1 MWFPFSFQNDF
12 RVSRTL
18 IRIPSADSH
27 GLRHRPHRHPPSFPR
42 ILSLLRPALPV
53 PPCPSS
59 SSSLFF
65 TILGLSMAIDGI
77 SARTGQRVRA
87 SLPHFSF
94 RSLVSCRL
102 PMALFPRRSWSMG
115 SAQAFGGIDQLV
127 SLLDISRLSRFMVIF
142 RPFPH
147 ACTLKPLSRLE
158 CRAQSPIYSCICF
171 LSIIVLVVPS
181 QCRSFVVWRPVVV
194 EKIFRQLPCFRSHVP
209 RTRHTSPWPRTR
221 GSSTSATSPSMNC
234 ASPHHFLSL
243 RVLHTLGRLRYTRH
257 CIYARHLH
265 SSDSLSPSSLGT

>member
-1 MWFPFSFQNDF
+1 
-12 RVSRTL
+12 
-18 IRIPSADSH
+18 
-27 GLRHRPHRHPPSFPR
+27 
-42 ILSLLRPALPV
+42 
-53 PPCPSS
+53 
-59 SSSLFF
+59 
-65 TILGLSMAIDGI
+65 MAIDGI
-77 SARTGQRVRA
+77 SARTGLRVRA
-87 SLPHFSF
+87 SLLHFSF

-102 PMALFPRRSWSMG
+102 PMALFRRRSWSMG

-181 QCRSFVVWRPVVV
+181 QCRSFVVRRCVVV
-194 EKIFRQLPCFRSHVP
+194 EKNFRQMPCFRSHVA
-209 RTRHTSPWPRTR
+209 RTHTSPWPRTR
-221 GSSTSATSPSMNC
+221 GPSTSATSPSMNC

-243 RVLHTLGRLRYTRH
+243 RVLYTLGRLRYTRH

-265 SSDSLSPSSLGT
+265 SSDSLSPSSLCT